1 MNDMKGGPA
10 ARTALIE
17 RAKAILLK
25 PKEEWPKIA
34 GESTSVGDVLKSYAL
49 PLMAIGPIA
58 FFIGSQIFGINLIFV
73 TFRPSLMAGI
83 TTAIASFV
91 MAIISLGVITLAAEY
106 LAPQF
111 GGEANRTQAFKLV
124 AYSMTAG
131 WIAGILNLLPA
142 LGIIGIL
149 AGVYSLYLFYLG
161 ITTMMKVP
169 ADKAPVYMVV
179 VVVCAI
185 VLMFVAARVTSSITG
200 MFGSGLPSPYA
211 ATSDGTVSGSV
222 EVPGVGSLDMGKMQ
236 QATKNM
242 QDAAN
247 GKKPAVDPAKLQAL
261 LPESIGNF
269 KRTAVET
276 NAAGAMGS
284 EAEGTYTSGD
294 NSFHLKIT
302 DMAALGAIASLGT
315 AMGIQHSQQD
325 ANGYEK
331 SGTVDGAIQSEA
343 WHKDSHSGKFSTTV
357 ASRFSV
363 EAEGSA
369 ASIDELKAAVAAVD
383 QGSLKGLAG

>member
-1 MNDMKGGPA
+1 MNDMMCGPA

-25 PKEEWPKIA
+25 PKEEWSKIA
-34 GESTSVGDVLKSYAL
+34 GEPTSVGDVLKSYAL

-111 GGEANRTQAFKLV
+111 GGEANRSQAFKLV

-131 WIAGILNLLPA
+131 WIAGILNLVPA

-149 AGVYSLYLFYLG
+149 AGIYSLYLFYLG
-161 ITTMMKVP
+161 ITSMMKVP
-169 ADKAPVYMVV
+169 ADKAPVYMAV

-185 VLMFVAARVTSSITG
+185 VLMFVAARLTSSITG

-222 EVPGVGSLDMGKMQ
+222 VVPGVGSLDMGKMQ
-236 QATKNM
+236 QATKDM

-269 KRTAVET
+269 KRTAMET

-284 EAEGTYTSGD
+284 EAEGTYTSGE

-302 DMAALGAIASLGT
+302 DMAALGALASLGT
-315 AMGIQHSQQD
+315 AMGVQHSQQD

-331 SGTVDGAIQSEA
+331 SGTVDGAIQAES
-343 WHKDSHSGKFSTTV
+343 WHSDSHSGKFSTTV

-363 EAEGSA
+363 EADGSA

-383 QGSLKGLAG
+383 QGSLKGLVG